1 MSTEALIVWPVQNGP
16 LSCDQAYRLFAET
29 DPNRPMDSTV
39 GRWLRNIRA
48 NDAAYAALDDPDLAV
63 FDRFRP
69 YDPAANDPDF
79 TPHDL
84 AAAGAK
90 VLEHLDANEPDALAL
105 LDVWIDTAGAFIRA
119 SGEYGMALRR
129 RFLERRFRELM
140 AHFRDC
146 EVKLAAMGVQRISF
160 SAFN

>member
-29 DPNRPMDSTV
+29 DANRPMDSSV

-48 NDAAYAALDDPDLAV
+48 NDAAYAALEDPDLAV

-69 YDPAANDPDF
+69 YAPDGAEPDF
-79 TPHDL
+79 SPHDL
-84 AAAGAK
+84 AAAAVK
-90 VLEHLDANEPDALAL
+90 VLERLDANEPGAIAL
-105 LDVWIDTAGAFIRA
+105 LNVWIDTAGAFIRA
-119 SGEYGMALRR
+119 TGEYGMALRR

-140 AHFRDC
+140 IHFRDC
-146 EVKLAAMGVQRISF
+146 EAKLADMGVQRISF
-160 SAFN
+160 SAFD